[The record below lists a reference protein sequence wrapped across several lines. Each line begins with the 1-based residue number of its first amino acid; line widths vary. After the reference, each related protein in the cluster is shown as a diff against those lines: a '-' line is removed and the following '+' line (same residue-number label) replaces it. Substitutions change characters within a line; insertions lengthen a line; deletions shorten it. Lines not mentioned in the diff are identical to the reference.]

1 MPTRSLDTLLRRLE
15 AGSAS
20 SAELERA
27 TGQSQSA
34 MSRRLRALIAERRV
48 LRMGSTRGARYA
60 LLRNL
65 PGIDGQWPLR
75 QVGLD
80 GAIHELGVLSAL
92 AADEYY
98 FESSSDSFA
107 WRGLT
112 QGLPYFLQDQ
122 RPGGFLGRA
131 VPSRYPELALPQRV
145 IDWSDDHYLR
155 YLTQRGADTVGDLIL
170 GDVAFNEHLAQQRQ
184 RGVIRADERAQ
195 RYPQFATQVMEGG
208 LPGSSAH
215 GEHPKFATLIEDA
228 AGARHVLVKFSPPM
242 GTAVGQR
249 WADLLIAEHLAHVVL
264 SQAGLPTS
272 RSLIHQFGDRTYL
285 ESDRFDRVGV
295 EGRRGVTSL
304 LAIDT
309 ALYGQLDNWIAAA
322 IRLQHDQRIN
332 ETALQSVRQISTFG
346 ELIANTDRHFGN
358 LAFYDRYD
366 GRFELAPVYDMLPML
381 FSPEHDQIVERTFEP
396 PAPNANTFQSYG
408 RARSLAQEYWQRCTQ
423 DMRISAGF
431 RAICGTCAAAIDA
444 LPRVGAYA
452 E

>member
-60 LLRNL
+60 LLRYL

-122 RPGGFLGRA
+122 RPGGFLGQA

-145 IDWSDDHYLR
+145 IDWSDD
-155 YLTQRGADTVGDLIL
+155 QR
-170 GDVAFNEHLAQQRQ
+170 
-184 RGVIRADERAQ
+184 
-195 RYPQFATQVMEGG
+195 
-208 LPGSSAH
+208 
-215 GEHPKFATLIEDA
+215 A
-228 AGARHVLVKFSPPM
+228 AEKL
-242 GTAVGQR
+242 
-249 WADLLIAEHLAHVVL
+249 D
-264 SQAGLPTS
+264 PT
-272 RSLIHQFGDRTYL
+272 
-285 ESDRFDRVGV
+285 
-295 EGRRGVTSL
+295 
-304 LAIDT
+304 
-309 ALYGQLDNWIAAA
+309 
-322 IRLQHDQRIN
+322 
-332 ETALQSVRQISTFG
+332 
-346 ELIANTDRHFGN
+346 
-358 LAFYDRYD
+358 
-366 GRFELAPVYDMLPML
+366 
-381 FSPEHDQIVERTFEP
+381 
-396 PAPNANTFQSYG
+396 
-408 RARSLAQEYWQRCTQ
+408 
-423 DMRISAGF
+423 MR
-431 RAICGTCAAAIDA
+431 
-444 LPRVGAYA
+444 
-452 E
+452 